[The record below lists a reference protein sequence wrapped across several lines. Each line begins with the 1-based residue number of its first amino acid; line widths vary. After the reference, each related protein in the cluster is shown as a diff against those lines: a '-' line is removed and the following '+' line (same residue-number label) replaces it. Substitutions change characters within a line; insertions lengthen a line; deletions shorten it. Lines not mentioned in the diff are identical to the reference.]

1 LRRAACIR
9 STNIEYHN
17 PSIFLPFLPPAT
29 PHPFPSTTFPPHP
42 PHPTTLL
49 GHINPLRRPLLRLRR
64 INNPLLDI
72 RREAIKRLL
81 HINIALGR
89 DFHEG
94 DAELVGEL
102 LAALDADDAFFLPVA
117 FVADEDFIDA
127 FGGVLFDVGEPGS
140 DVCGG
145 RGVVNGCSLGGWVV
159 GDGEG
164 EAYC

>member
-1 LRRAACIR
+1 MQPVSVAQTSNTTTLQ
-9 STNIEYHN
+9 SFS
-17 PSIFLPFLPPAT
+17 PSFHQPP
-29 PHPFPSTTFPPHP
+29 PIQFPSTTLPAHA

-49 GHINPLRRPLLRLRR
+49 RNINPLRRPLLRLRR

-127 FGGVLFDVGEPGS
+127 FRGVLFDVGEPGS